1 MKLTSFLPPHPPVSP
16 SSLASLFLFPPLA
29 FIFPF
34 FSSPSFLLYVCL
46 LKPKWLSFQ
55 RLRVCA
61 ARCCLDISI
70 SRGGGLC
77 WGFVSAP
84 ASQGTLFLVLPL
96 MHNKATH
103 VSDPSQLLRLLVPIN
118 PSLPY
123 IQICF
128 DFFMQTCLWMCWHLF
143 QRTEIKLFI
152 KQSN

>member
-1 MKLTSFLPPHPPVSP
+1 MKLTSFLHPPPHPHVSP

-55 RLRVCA
+55 RLRVCG

-84 ASQGTLFLVLPL
+84 ASQGTRLFSFTTDAQQGDTCFRSLA
-96 MHNKATH
+96 ATQI
-103 VSDPSQLLRLLVPIN
+103 VSPNQSSSASHSNLL
-118 PSLPY
+118 
-123 IQICF
+123 
-128 DFFMQTCLWMCWHLF
+128 
-143 QRTEIKLFI
+143 
-152 KQSN
+152 